1 MAAQRGKRLMLDLA
15 KLSELADRFLK
26 TPLSPNSYLCGPN
39 TFKDLL
45 LHFKLIPANQKTF
58 VLDAGT
64 FHFTVIISSLV
75 PDNGKF
81 YPCFDE
87 PPRALPL
94 PRSF

>member
-1 MAAQRGKRLMLDLA
+1 MLDLA
-15 KLSELADRFLK
+15 KLSELADRLPK
-26 TPLSPNSYLCGPN
+26 TPLPPSSYLCGSN

-45 LHFKLIPANQKTF
+45 LQFKLIPGNQKTF
-58 VLDAGT
+58 VFDAGT
-64 FHFTVIISSLV
+64 FHVSIASSSLV

-87 PPRALPL
+87 WPRACLL